1 MRWPLGCR
9 LILLCA
15 LTIGLGGACETP
27 IPQSPEGDYYLTSDM
42 TYMRNAAAYDSNVVA
57 PLYKGDHVERLEV
70 VKGGWWRVRSGRT
83 GQLGWVPGELFSAVR
98 VPVPEFYVIQTI
110 PLRECPK
117 DLCPSLQLLSRGDRV
132 QKLEQ
137 NDQGWWRVLV
147 IRSRNLGW
155 LPANAMVESLEKS
168 RAQGPAALPHLYVA
182 VNRLKLLRQP
192 LINAEVIKVLQ
203 FNDQVEKLD
212 QTPAGWLKIRQPAS
226 GAEGWVPARDLKAA
240 PARHP
245 RPEKPKKTRHQPP
258 KPTENETPPEPEIM

>member
-1 MRWPLGCR
+1 
-9 LILLCA
+9 
-15 LTIGLGGACETP
+15 
-27 IPQSPEGDYYLTSDM
+27 M
-42 TYMRNAAAYDSNVVA
+42 TYIRNAPAYDSHVVA
-57 PLYKGDHVERLEV
+57 PLYKGDQVERLEV
-70 VKGGWWRVRSGRT
+70 VEGGWWRVRSGRT
-83 GQLGWVPGELFSAVR
+83 GQLGWVPGELFSAVP
-98 VPVPEFYVIQTI
+98 VPMPEFYVIQTI

-137 NDQGWWRVLV
+137 NAQGWCRVLV
-147 IRSRNLGW
+147 VRSRYLGW
-155 LPANAMVESLEKS
+155 LPAKAMVESLEKP

-226 GAEGWVPARDLKAA
+226 GAEGWVLARDLEAA
-240 PARHP
+240 PARRP
-245 RPEKPKKTRHQPP
+245 RPENPKKTRQQPP
-258 KPTENETPPEPEIM
+258 KPTGNETPPEPEIM

>member
-1 MRWPLGCR
+1 MRWPWGCR

-15 LTIGLGGACETP
+15 LTIGLGGACATP
-27 IPQSPEGDYYLTSDM
+27 LPQSPEGDYYLTSDM
-42 TYMRNAAAYDSNVVA
+42 TYMRDAASYNSHVVA
-57 PLYKGDHVERLEV
+57 QLYRGDQVERLEV
-70 VKGGWWRVRSGRT
+70 VTGGWWRVRSGLT

-98 VPVPEFYVIQTI
+98 VPVPEFYLIQTI

-147 IRSRNLGW
+147 VQTRNIGW

-168 RAQGPAALPHLYVA
+168 QAQGPAALPYLYVA

-226 GAEGWVPARDLKAA
+226 GAEGWVPAGDLEAA
-240 PARHP
+240 LARRP
-245 RPEKPKKTRHQPP
+245 RPEKPKKIRRQPP